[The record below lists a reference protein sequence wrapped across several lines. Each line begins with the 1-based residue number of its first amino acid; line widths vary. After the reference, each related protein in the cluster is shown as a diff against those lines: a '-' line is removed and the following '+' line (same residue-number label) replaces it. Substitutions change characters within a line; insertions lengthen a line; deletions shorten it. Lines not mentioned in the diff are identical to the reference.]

1 MWVNR
6 WIIEWDDRTRHGE
19 EVDTATTPEDALA
32 ICRRF
37 LESETAFDEEQNEDR
52 PALDVLFGDED
63 PLVLLKE
70 MDDCLK
76 VECEDGAFL
85 IRRMVQFQEDTP
97 PPRLDEA
104 AAALLKFAQLFLA
117 YYDNQTPEHVTIR
130 TLEHTARAAVA
141 MAAGNAPTTPLTPES
156 IEKLKKHY
164 LTWTGGFPPDDDDEI
179 FTYIELAME
188 SGPDPEEVRS
198 ILRNWMQGIDAENHV
213 PRPTVVVHRNNDD

>member
-6 WIIEWDDRTRHGE
+6 WIIEWDDRSRSGE
-19 EVDTATTPEDALA
+19 AVDTATTPEEALA

-37 LESETAFDEEQNEDR
+37 LEGETALDEEQNEDR
-52 PALDVLFGDED
+52 PALDLLFGDED

-85 IRRMVQFQEDTP
+85 IRRTVQFQEDNP
-97 PPRLDEA
+97 APRLDEA

-117 YYDNQTPEHVTIR
+117 YYDNETTEHVTIR

-141 MAAGNAPTTPLTPES
+141 IAAGNAPTTPLTPES
-156 IEKLKKHY
+156 IEKLKQHY
-164 LTWTGGFPPDDDDEI
+164 LRWTGGFPPDDDEQI

-188 SGPDPEEVRS
+188 SGPDPEEVRLL
-198 ILRNWMQGIDAENHV
+198 LRRWMSNIDRFDE
-213 PRPTVVVHRNNDD
+213 PDIPTIIQRPIG